1 MARKKKAVVEGDESI
16 LNMTPMI
23 DMTFLLVV
31 FFMLTID
38 LTTKEFVP
46 VELPFADKGVE
57 DIEETQGETPR
68 MVINLQADGT
78 VVFKGTPY
86 SLSSDSPQ
94 AQEAALAAIRSE
106 LVALTRDPRFREPDS
121 ASMIPVLIHGD
132 RGAKWQYVQWIMQ
145 VAAHPAI
152 RIYKMQFAVKKP
164 IRSPDDEG

>member
-1 MARKKKAVVEGDESI
+1 MARKKKLPASGDDAK
-16 LNMTPMI
+16 LDMTPMI

-57 DIEETQGETPR
+57 DTTETQGETPR
-68 MVINLQADGT
+68 LVINLEADGT

-86 SLSSDSPQ
+86 SLSADTPQ
-94 AQEAALAAIRSE
+94 AQEAAIAAMRNE
-106 LVALTRDPRFREPDS
+106 LVALTRDPKFREPDS
-121 ASMIPVLIHGD
+121 SSMVAVLVHGD
-132 RGAKWQYVQWIMQ
+132 REAKWQYVQWIMQ

-152 RIYKMQFAVKKP
+152 RIYKIQFAVKKP
-164 IRSPDDEG
+164 VRAGEED